1 METPP
6 SEAVVET
13 VANLEGREPLGLEPP
28 LYRVIDP
35 DALDALFD
43 SSAGDPSQ
51 SKTRVAFDYL
61 GYRVVVEDD
70 ATVRIE

>member
-6 SEAVVET
+6 SETVVET
-13 VANLEGREPLGLEPP
+13 VADLEGSEPLGLEPP

-43 SSAGDPSQ
+43 PASGDPLRSG
-51 SKTRVAFDYL
+51 TRVAFDYL
-61 GYRVVVEDD
+61 GYRVVVED
-70 ATVRIE
+70 ATVRVE